1 MFNIYNYFEKKIVI
15 NFLCHTCTGYIQF
28 PVKEDILLLV
38 NFNFVLN
45 ELSLLGD

>member
-1 MFNIYNYFEKKIVI
+1 MSYM
-15 NFLCHTCTGYIQF
+15 YIQF
-28 PVKEDILLLV
+28 PVKEDILPLV